1 MSTFNIPPI
10 ETLIKCISTP
20 NQPIGARMRA
30 AYHLKQIY
38 QLPDTSDQTKL
49 LIVDTLGTQVDR
61 KEHGEL
67 MSHEIAYVM
76 GQIRD
81 KRGLKYLMDTLR
93 NRDNTTI
100 VRHEAAEAIGAIGEE
115 EGLEMEG
122 CVGEEDDVEVRL
134 LPIP

>member
-1 MSTFNIPPI
+1 
-10 ETLIKCISTP
+10 
-20 NQPIGARMRA
+20 MRA